1 VDPRLIPINGLIALL
16 RADGAWPALLKEQA
30 FERFQ
35 LEAPLTTPVGD
46 TRVDAVI
53 YRLDP
58 HLVLLSEC
66 KGGRNIEEEQARK
79 YLAATA
85 DLLKRTDALPPRLR
99 RATGVTVL
107 PLFVGL
113 EEHRA
118 DLEAALRGLKIN
130 APLLTI
136 GAQRVRLSNTS
147 GIRGL
152 DDFDHHHT
160 RGLPPAR
167 FRVDHQSLPEEIQ
180 EVLVPELIAAQAGA
194 RDIVALEGLA
204 AAVISEWDVLAHGAR
219 RDSSVVPRRSF
230 AASQLGRCVASFA
243 LSQAGAIAEAAS
255 SSNPP
260 PLRRIP
266 VVGLRPGR
274 RSSDGLLALCGV
286 GRSLR
291 SRAKRRSTISLK
303 REG

>member
-1 VDPRLIPINGLIALL
+1 MDPRLIPINGLIALL

-147 GIRGL
+147 GIR
-152 DDFDHHHT
+152 
-160 RGLPPAR
+160 
-167 FRVDHQSLPEEIQ
+167 VE
-180 EVLVPELIAAQAGA
+180 
-194 RDIVALEGLA
+194 
-204 AAVISEWDVLAHGAR
+204 
-219 RDSSVVPRRSF
+219 
-230 AASQLGRCVASFA
+230 RC
-243 LSQAGAIAEAAS
+243 
-255 SSNPP
+255 
-260 PLRRIP
+260 
-266 VVGLRPGR
+266 
-274 RSSDGLLALCGV
+274 
-286 GRSLR
+286 
-291 SRAKRRSTISLK
+291 
-303 REG
+303 